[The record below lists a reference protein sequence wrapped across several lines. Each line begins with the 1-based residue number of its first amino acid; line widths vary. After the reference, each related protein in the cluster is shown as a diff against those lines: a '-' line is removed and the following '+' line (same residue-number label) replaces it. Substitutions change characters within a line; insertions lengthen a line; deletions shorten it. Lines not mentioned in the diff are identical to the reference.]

1 MRQTLVFGLS
11 VLLIAAALFLTACG
25 GSSTGSNN
33 LATQP
38 AAVTTSTPKNNTSAA
53 NTSSTI
59 VSSTSSGAGK
69 PSALQFVTQ
78 PGGAKVG
85 RPFTTQPVVAIVDGN
100 GTIIPDYVGNATLRI
115 DSGDADITG
124 TASVIFVKGI
134 ATFTDISISK
144 AGTYTLKAIT
154 REIQAAVSDSFIVS
168 P

>member
-115 DSGDADITG
+115 DN
-124 TASVIFVKGI
+124 VIFVKGI